1 MTVGITR
8 WNPGNDLFND
18 RFARIFDQMFERGMR
33 PSTEETSNRNW
44 LPAMDIRETSDDL
57 IIEAELAGV
66 KKEDVSLSLE
76 NSVLTI
82 SGERKFEKDVE
93 KESYH
98 RIERAYGAFSRSF
111 TLPRNVRV
119 DEAKANFNDGV
130 LTVTLPKVDEAKP
143 RRLEIQ

>member
-18 RFARIFDQMFERGMR
+18 RFARLFDQMFERGLR
-33 PSTEETSNRNW
+33 PSTEEYSNRNW
-44 LPAMDIRETSDDL
+44 LPAMDIRETADDL
-57 IIEAELAGV
+57 ILEAELPGV

-76 NSVLTI
+76 NSVLTL

-98 RIERAYGAFSRSF
+98 RIERAYGSFSRAF
-111 TLPRNVRV
+111 TLPRNVRAE
-119 DEAKANFNDGV
+119 EATANFNDGV
-130 LTVTLPKVDEAKP
+130 LTITLPKVDEAKP